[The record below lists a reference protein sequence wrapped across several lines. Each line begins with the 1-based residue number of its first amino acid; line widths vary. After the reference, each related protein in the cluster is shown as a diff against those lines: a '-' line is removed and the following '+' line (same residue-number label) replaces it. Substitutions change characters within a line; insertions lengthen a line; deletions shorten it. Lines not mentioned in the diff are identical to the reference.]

1 MELKVFNP
9 VKFMQ
14 NARVA
19 RIFNAALPI
28 RRHCNGC
35 VAGRILSKRNLVSPI
50 TTIDCVSQTL
60 GAKDHIIAVTGIN
73 QVIAGIRGDR
83 IVADARID
91 CIGLTIK
98 TINGFSA
105 IAAIEH
111 VTGCGPF
118 ISYDRFDI
126 GEISRGQILI
136 GVTIKVI
143 NVVLVVIDSV
153 VALAHRFRKCR
164 VTEC

>member
-1 MELKVFNP
+1 MR
-9 VKFMQ
+9 

-35 VAGRILSKRNLVSPI
+35 EAGRIWSKRNLVSPI
-50 TTIDCVSQTL
+50 TTIDCLSKTL
-60 GAKDHIIAVTGIN
+60 GATDLIIAVTGIN
-73 QVIAGIRGDR
+73 QVTAGIRGDR
-83 IVADARID
+83 IVAAARID
-91 CIGLTIK
+91 CIVLTIK

-111 VTGCGPF
+111 YTGCGPF
-118 ISYDRFDI
+118 KSYDRFDI
-126 GEISRGQILI
+126 VEISRGQILI
-136 GVTIKVI
+136 GVSIKFI

-153 VALAHRFRKCR
+153 VALVHRFINCR
-164 VTEC
+164 VTVC